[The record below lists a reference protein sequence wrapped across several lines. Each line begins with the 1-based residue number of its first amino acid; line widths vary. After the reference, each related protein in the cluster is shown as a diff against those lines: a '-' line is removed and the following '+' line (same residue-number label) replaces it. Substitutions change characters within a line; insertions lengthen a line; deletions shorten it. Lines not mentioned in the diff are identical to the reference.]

1 MALPAWTRVTR
12 KVIWIAQSPLYVRLA
27 YDRLVNDLCVAPPLK
42 KKLTPHP
49 ASASCYPCFECVFLC
64 FLRAMIYVTPSCHF
78 FIHWTLFFVLFSC
91 SCCFPPHF
99 FFCILLLTGKLIVNV
114 PCFIP
119 VTVLLLRVHMYFVSL
134 ERDRTLLYRVLDDGL
149 HQATLDPNLHIS
161 VPKLLLFFFFLYK
174 SLSQRAGQS

>member
-1 MALPAWTRVTR
+1 M
-12 KVIWIAQSPLYVRLA
+12 I
-27 YDRLVNDLCVAPPLK
+27 DRLVNDLCMRSSTK
-42 KKLTPHP
+42 KNCLLNLHLHLAVPVLNVSLLST
-49 ASASCYPCFECVFLC
+49 CYGLC
-64 FLRAMIYVTPSCHF
+64 SPSCCF
-78 FIHWTLFFVLFSC
+78 SSTGRYCFVLFSC

-99 FFCILLLTGKLIVNV
+99 FLCILLLTGKLIVNV

-161 VPKLLLFFFFLYK
+161 VPKLLLFFFFFL
-174 SLSQRAGQS
+174 